1 MSRDRASVERTR
13 GGGRLLPGLALA
25 ALAVASAVGVVDAR
39 HQARQLFI
47 ELQELNRDRD
57 ELNIEWRQLQIER
70 STWAA
75 HARVEQLARDKL
87 SMSVP
92 SPADIEI
99 VKP

>member
-1 MSRDRASVERTR
+1 MSGVMRPALAVT
-13 GGGRLLPGLALA
+13 ALA
-25 ALAVASAVGVVDAR
+25 AITVISAIAVVDAR

-47 ELQELNRDRD
+47 ELQGLNRDRD

-92 SPADIEI
+92 APADIEV

>member
-1 MSRDRASVERTR
+1 MNGTASA
-13 GGGRLLPGLALA
+13 LLLGA
-25 ALAVASAVGVVDAR
+25 ALTAGIVGSAVAAVDAR

-47 ELQELNRDRD
+47 ELQALNRARD

-75 HARVEQLARDKL
+75 HARVEQLAREKL
-87 SMSVP
+87 QMAVP
-92 SPADIEI
+92 APGEIEV

>member
-1 MSRDRASVERTR
+1 MSKGARY
-13 GGGRLLPGLALA
+13 LLLGT
-25 ALAVASAVGVVDAR
+25 ALAVALVGSAVAAVDAR

-47 ELQELNRDRD
+47 ELQGLNRDRD

-75 HARVEQLARDKL
+75 HARVEQLAREKL
-87 SMSVP
+87 EMSVP
-92 SPADIEI
+92 APRDIEI

>member
-1 MSRDRASVERTR
+1 MTGFARNF
-13 GGGRLLPGLALA
+13 LLGTALVVA
-25 ALAVASAVGVVDAR
+25 VVGSAVAAVDAR

-47 ELQELNRDRD
+47 ELQGLNRDRD

-87 SMSVP
+87 AMGVP
-92 SPADIEI
+92 APRDIEI

>member
-1 MSRDRASVERTR
+1 MSGTARNLLAS
-13 GGGRLLPGLALA
+13 A
-25 ALAVASAVGVVDAR
+25 ALVAAVVGSAVAAVDAR

-47 ELQELNRDRD
+47 ELQGLNRDRD

-87 SMSVP
+87 SMGVP
-92 SPADIEI
+92 APQDIEI

>member
-1 MSRDRASVERTR
+1 MSGVMSPALAVT
-13 GGGRLLPGLALA
+13 ALA
-25 ALAVASAVGVVDAR
+25 AITVVSAIAVVDAR

-47 ELQELNRDRD
+47 ELQGLNRDRD

-92 SPADIEI
+92 APADIEV

>member
-1 MSRDRASVERTR
+1 MNGTARS
-13 GGGRLLPGLALA
+13 LLLGTALA
-25 ALAVASAVGVVDAR
+25 TAVVGSAVAAVDAR

-47 ELQELNRDRD
+47 ELQGLNRARD

-87 SMSVP
+87 EMAVP
-92 SPADIEI
+92 APGDIEV

>member
-1 MSRDRASVERTR
+1 VSAARV
-13 GGGRLLPGLALA
+13 LLLGA
-25 ALAVASAVGVVDAR
+25 ALAGAVVSSAVAAVDAR
-39 HQARQLFI
+39 HQARQRFI
-47 ELQELNRDRD
+47 ELQALNRVRD

-87 SMSVP
+87 SMGVP
-92 SPADIEI
+92 APTDVEV

>member
-1 MSRDRASVERTR
+1 MSAVRM
-13 GGGRLLPGLALA
+13 LLLVMALA
-25 ALAVASAVGVVDAR
+25 AAVVGSAVAAIDAR

-47 ELQELNRDRD
+47 ELQGLNRDRD
-57 ELNIEWRQLQIER
+57 ELNVEWRQLQIER

-87 SMSVP
+87 FMSVP
-92 SPADIEI
+92 DPARIEV

>member
-1 MSRDRASVERTR
+1 VTAARIW
-13 GGGRLLPGLALA
+13 LAIA
-25 ALAVASAVGVVDAR
+25 ALAIAIVASAIAAVDAR

-47 ELQELNRDRD
+47 ELQGLNRDRD

-87 SMSVP
+87 SMGVP
-92 SPADIEI
+92 IPREI
-99 VKP
+99 QVVKP

>member
-1 MSRDRASVERTR
+1 MSGTARN
-13 GGGRLLPGLALA
+13 LLAGA
-25 ALAVASAVGVVDAR
+25 ALVAAVVGSAVAAVDAR

-47 ELQELNRDRD
+47 ELQGLNRDRD

-87 SMSVP
+87 SMGVP
-92 SPADIEI
+92 APQDIEI

>member
-1 MSRDRASVERTR
+1 MARN
-13 GGGRLLPGLALA
+13 LLAGA
-25 ALAVASAVGVVDAR
+25 ALVAAVVGSAVAAVDAR

-47 ELQELNRDRD
+47 ELQGLNRDRD

-87 SMSVP
+87 SMGVP
-92 SPADIEI
+92 APQDIEI

>member
-1 MSRDRASVERTR
+1 MSGA
-13 GGGRLLPGLALA
+13 RLLLLLA
-25 ALAVASAVGVVDAR
+25 ALAAAVAGSAVAAVHAR
-39 HQARQLFI
+39 HEARQLFI
-47 ELQELNRDRD
+47 ELQGLNRTRD

-87 SMSVP
+87 SMGVP
-92 SPADIEI
+92 QPGAIEV

>member
-1 MSRDRASVERTR
+1 MSTDATR
-13 GGGRLLPGLALA
+13 GGGRQVLLAAVLAAALTGSALA
-25 ALAVASAVGVVDAR
+25 VVDAR
-39 HQARQLFI
+39 HEARQLFI
-47 ELQELNRDRD
+47 ELQALNRDRD

-75 HARVEQLARDKL
+75 HARVEQLARDEL

-92 SPADIEI
+92 APADIEI

>member
-1 MSRDRASVERTR
+1 MSGAARS
-13 GGGRLLPGLALA
+13 LLFGA
-25 ALAVASAVGVVDAR
+25 ALATAVVGSAVAAVDAR

-47 ELQELNRDRD
+47 ELEALNRTRD

-75 HARVEQLARDKL
+75 HARVEQLAREKL
-87 SMSVP
+87 DMAVP
-92 SPADIEI
+92 APRDIEV

>member
-1 MSRDRASVERTR
+1 MFMLVV
-13 GGGRLLPGLALA
+13 G
-25 ALAVASAVGVVDAR
+25 LAVAVVGSAVAAVEAR

-47 ELQELNRDRD
+47 ELQGLNLARD
-57 ELNIEWRQLQIER
+57 ELNVEWRQLQIER

-92 SPADIEI
+92 APARIE
-99 VKP
+99 VVTP

>member
-1 MSRDRASVERTR
+1 MNGTA
-13 GGGRLLPGLALA
+13 GALLLGA
-25 ALAVASAVGVVDAR
+25 ALTAGVVGSAVAAVDAR

-47 ELQELNRDRD
+47 ELQALNRARD

-75 HARVEQLARDKL
+75 HARVEQLAREKL
-87 SMSVP
+87 EMAVP
-92 SPADIEI
+92 APGDIEV

>member
-1 MSRDRASVERTR
+1 MSGTARNV
-13 GGGRLLPGLALA
+13 LAGA
-25 ALAVASAVGVVDAR
+25 ALVAAVVGSAVAAVDAR

-47 ELQELNRDRD
+47 ELQGVNRDRD

-87 SMSVP
+87 AMGVP
-92 SPADIEI
+92 APQDIEI